1 MSFTAYPPMLNN
13 KIIHMKTSYL
23 FLADGFEEIEAVS
36 TIDTLRRAQVP
47 VTVVSI
53 TGKQEVS
60 GAHRIAVQADVLFQ
74 GTDFTEAN
82 VLILP
87 GGMPGTEH
95 LGKYKPLTEL
105 IERHARSGGTV
116 AAICA
121 APSILGDLGLLDG
134 KRATCYP
141 GFESH
146 LKKARY
152 TGSPLEID
160 DNIITANGPANAIL
174 FGLAIAEKAA
184 GKSSAEITAEA
195 MLVTR

>member
-1 MSFTAYPPMLNN
+1 
-13 KIIHMKTSYL
+13 MKTSYL
-23 FLADGFEEIEAVS
+23 FLANGFEETEAVS
-36 TIDTLRRAQVP
+36 IIDILRRTQIP
-47 VTVVSI
+47 VTTVSV
-53 TGKQEVS
+53 TGKKEVT
-60 GAHRIAVQADVLFQ
+60 GAHRITVEADVLFE

-87 GGMPGTEH
+87 GGMPGTKH
-95 LGKYKPLTEL
+95 LSENKKLLAL
-105 IERHARSGGTV
+105 IERHAATGGTV

-121 APSILGDLGLLDG
+121 APSILGDMGLLDG

-146 LKKARY
+146 LEKADF

-160 DNIITANGPANAIL
+160 ENFITANGPASAIL

-184 GKSSAEITAEA
+184 GKNSADITAEA